1 MSDARD
7 AVLGSI
13 RAALRDVPADERPQ
27 DVAVA
32 RDYLQH
38 SEQSRE
44 EIIEL
49 FIENTVDYKA
59 IVQRI
64 PEADLPRQIA
74 LACQARGME
83 LLIVPDDLPDAWLAG
98 IAELEEIEAMADNPT
113 YPLSNENLEASS
125 GVLTGCALAIAQTG
139 TIILDS
145 GAYQGRRAITLI
157 PDYHLCV
164 VFADQIVG
172 IVPEAIRSLE
182 PLMTS
187 TPRPLTF
194 ISGPSATSDIELNRV
209 EGVHGPRTLEVIVVD
224 RAAPATTAVDP
235 SVSAAAP
242 AADEAERGAGL
253 AD

>member
-1 MSDARD
+1 MSNARD
-7 AVLGSI
+7 AVLSRI
-13 RAALRDVPADERPQ
+13 RTALHDVSPAERPQ
-27 DVAVA
+27 DVPVA
-32 RDYLQH
+32 RDYQQQ
-38 SEQSRE
+38 SELTHEQ
-44 EIIEL
+44 IIEL

-59 IVQRI
+59 IVHRVA
-64 PEADLPRQIA
+64 EADLPRQIA
-74 LACQARGME
+74 LACQARGVE
-83 LLIVPDDLPDAWLAG
+83 LLIVPDDLPEEWLAG
-98 IAELEEIEAMADNPT
+98 IAELEEIEAMADSRAF
-113 YPLSNENLEASS
+113 PLSNENLEASN

-145 GAYQGRRAITLI
+145 GERQGRRAITLI

-172 IVPEAIRSLE
+172 IVPEAIRALE

-224 RAAPATTAVDP
+224 RATGSDADTT
-235 SVSAAAP
+235 SAADP
-242 AADEAERGAGL
+242 PPPSDDGTAAG
-253 AD
+253 